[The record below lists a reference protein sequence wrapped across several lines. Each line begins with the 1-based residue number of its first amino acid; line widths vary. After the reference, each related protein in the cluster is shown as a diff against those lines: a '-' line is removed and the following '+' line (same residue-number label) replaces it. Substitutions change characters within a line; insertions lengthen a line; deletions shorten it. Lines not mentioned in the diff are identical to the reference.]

1 MTVSSFTSV
10 SLNPPLI
17 LVCID
22 KRAGFGADLPSDA
35 ASVSFAVNVLRDD
48 QQWIAARF
56 STGSEQDRF
65 AGIDWTP
72 GLNDVPLL
80 GGTVASFTCTVENI
94 VDAGDHFI
102 FLGRVRELRR
112 SGGRPLVWCESGYHC
127 LPHPRPPE
135 ADI

>member
-22 KRAGFGADLPSDA
+22 KRAGFGVDLVPESADSLT
-35 ASVSFAVNVLRDD
+35 FAVNVLRED
-48 QQWIAARF
+48 QQELAVRF

-65 AGIDWTP
+65 AGMSWDSGP
-72 GLNDVPLL
+72 NNVPLL
-80 GGTVASFTCTVENI
+80 SDTVAAFICSIENM

-102 FLGRVRELRR
+102 FVGRVQELHR

-127 LPHPRPPE
+127 LPRP
-135 ADI
+135 AL